1 MSSFTIE
8 AILGLGTDKST
19 EKSEDGMSS
28 AAASSVEQDGEPSVC
43 VHSTATTG
51 AMETSASLQYT
62 HHYQTPPV
70 FSTPP
75 APPIIASPTALT
87 PSHIT
92 RPSLLPFHTPSLLL
106 WPNLP
111 YLPLSPTATAQT
123 SRRRKARTVFSDDQ
137 MSQLEKSFEEK
148 KYLSIPE
155 RIGLAQALRLTEQ
168 QVKTWY
174 QNRRTKWKR
183 QLSEQDRQEAMEEE
197 ESDSP

>member
-1 MSSFTIE
+1 MSN
-8 AILGLGTDKST
+8 
-19 EKSEDGMSS
+19 S
-28 AAASSVEQDGEPSVC
+28 ALDLSLPAG
-43 VHSTATTG
+43 
-51 AMETSASLQYT
+51 LQYCSSS
-62 HHYQTPPV
+62 HHQPA

-75 APPIIASPTALT
+75 PTIASPTVVT

-92 RPSLLPFHTPSLLL
+92 SPSLMPFSTPPLLL

-111 YLPLSPTATAQT
+111 FLPLSQTATAQT
-123 SRRRKARTVFSDDQ
+123 SRRRKARTVFSDEQ
-137 MSQLEKSFEEK
+137 MSQLEKSFKEK

-155 RIGLAQALRLTEQ
+155 RIALAQALRLTEQ

-197 ESDSP
+197 SDSQ

>member
-1 MSSFTIE
+1 
-8 AILGLGTDKST
+8 
-19 EKSEDGMSS
+19 
-28 AAASSVEQDGEPSVC
+28 
-43 VHSTATTG
+43 
-51 AMETSASLQYT
+51 
-62 HHYQTPPV
+62 
-70 FSTPP
+70 
-75 APPIIASPTALT
+75 
-87 PSHIT
+87 
-92 RPSLLPFHTPSLLL
+92 
-106 WPNLP
+106 
-111 YLPLSPTATAQT
+111 
-123 SRRRKARTVFSDDQ
+123 